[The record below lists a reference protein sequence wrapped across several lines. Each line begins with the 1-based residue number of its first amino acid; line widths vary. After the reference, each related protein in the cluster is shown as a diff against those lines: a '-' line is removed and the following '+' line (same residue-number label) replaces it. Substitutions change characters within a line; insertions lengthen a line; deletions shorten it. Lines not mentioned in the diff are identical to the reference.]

1 MAKKKEEKLDKSK
14 INEVDYGVL
23 QTNSQQF
30 HKLMDQVNNDRVAE
44 INVAL
49 AAEEFACIYGA
60 NKNLYR
66 ILPSLQDGLR
76 PGKRRMLYAF
86 WELNKRPQ
94 NTKPETISKLKQ
106 NTNKLLR
113 IIGDT
118 SGKYHPHGDS
128 SVGETICGEGQAFRN
143 NICTI
148 GAQGA
153 YGNINGEPHAAYR
166 YLEAYLPEYTI
177 DCFFDDFDSYC
188 VPMRESYD
196 GKGMEP
202 EFLPAKYPHV
212 LFNPQFSGIGIG
224 LASNIPPFNIQEVLE
239 ATIKLI
245 KNPDA
250 KIMLIPD
257 FTFGVDIIDNGKF
270 KEMNKT
276 GKGTLTVQ
284 GRYLVDA
291 VNNKIEIVSL
301 PLNVYSKKWIQNLA
315 GHCKKGGEMDGK
327 IIDISNHTSEL
338 KTDIVLTLNPETN
351 TDDVV
356 KWLTTKSGM
365 RFPHAVSIHVVDNY
379 VPYVLG
385 VKSLLKEWISFR
397 KDCLRSMYN
406 YKLVRVMEKE
416 HETDVLIML
425 CSSKENAEEAVKIA
439 RSSLNKEDT
448 INALMKKYKI
458 TSLQAETIANM
469 RLSQFNKD
477 RTEEYKQTKKECKNQ
492 IKEITEILTND
503 EKLDEVIIHQ
513 LEEGI
518 EKYGSPRKSRII
530 RLDEEVD
537 IPDTMHLLGIS
548 KSGFIKKIKY
558 KSGVPIGI
566 VGKDNRNVTILKAGN
581 RESVYVISSDGII
594 SQIPISSIP
603 DMKED
608 DIGVEIKRYFGGS
621 GEIVTVLKV
630 PNKKEAMT
638 MADIELMTVTKNGY
652 AKRLNLS
659 DLKLKDGKEQ
669 RIINLNEG
677 DSLAKVIVIPD
688 NTLDLVVCT
697 NLGNGLRLP
706 IDSIKPASK
715 NAKGQ
720 RIINMSTEEDVTD
733 LNVIDPSIK
742 YLLYITSSG
751 KMKLTE
757 LKYFPRSEKG
767 SKSISLITLDTTE
780 QLIGVISAKKD
791 DYIQLYGKKGGD
803 NYDPIG
809 VKEIPVRSRVS
820 KGERLVKIVRSDVIV
835 GFKLFRA

>member
-30 HKLMDQVNNDRVAE
+30 HKLMDQVNKDRVAE

-202 EFLPAKYPHV
+202 EYLPAKYPHV

-327 IIDISNHTSEL
+327 IIDIANHTSEL

-425 CSSKENAEEAVKIA
+425 SSSKENAEEAVRIA
-439 RSSLNKEDT
+439 RSSSNKEDT
-448 INALMKKYKI
+448 IKALMKKYKI

-469 RLSQFNKD
+469 RISQFNKD
-477 RTEEYKQTKKECKNQ
+477 RMEEYKQTKKDCKKQ

-503 EKLDEVIIHQ
+503 EKLDDVIIHQ

-537 IPDTMHLLGIS
+537 IPDTIHLIGIS

-581 RESVYVISSDGII
+581 RESIYVISSDGTI

-677 DSLAKVIVIPD
+677 DSLSKVIVIPD

-767 SKSISLITLDTTE
+767 SKSISLISLDTTE
-780 QLIGVISAKKD
+780 QLIGVVSAKKD

-820 KGERLVKIVRSDVIV
+820 KGERLVKTVRSDVIV